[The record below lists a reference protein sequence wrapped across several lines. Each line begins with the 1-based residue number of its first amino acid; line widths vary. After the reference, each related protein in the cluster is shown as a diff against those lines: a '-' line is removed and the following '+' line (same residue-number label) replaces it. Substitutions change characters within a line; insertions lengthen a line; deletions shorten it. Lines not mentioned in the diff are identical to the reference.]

1 MTLEATVRSQVVTPH
16 GSLRR
21 IKVPTATETACS
33 AIQEAI
39 ILGNLKPGERLVEK
53 KLAASLG
60 VGQPTIRESLR
71 ELEHQG
77 LVFKMARGGT
87 YVAKYRDED
96 YRQMLE
102 VRVTLEGSAVAEAA
116 RHLTPEAEHELGA
129 LIEASADAAER
140 DDVAAF
146 HQTNVA
152 FHRRIWML
160 SGNRYLAN
168 ALETVAFR
176 LMVFSVVDKG
186 RGSRDDLRYWVQ
198 DHRTILGG
206 IATRDGEKAREVFV
220 TQTVKMWEQD
230 LGTTVGSE
238 QAGTIGPG

>member
-1 MTLEATVRSQVVTPH
+1 MTLEARSTSQIGTLH

-21 IKVPTATETACS
+21 IKVSTAAETACL

-53 KLAASLG
+53 KLAAKLG

-71 ELEHQG
+71 EMEHQG

-87 YVAKYRDED
+87 YVAKYEDED

-102 VRVTLEGSAVAEAA
+102 VRIALEGSAIAQAA
-116 RHLTPEAEHELGA
+116 PHLTPEAERELGA

-140 DDVAAF
+140 NDVAGF

-152 FHRRIWML
+152 FHRKIWML

-176 LMVFSVVDKG
+176 LMVFSVVGKG
-186 RGSRDDLRYWVQ
+186 RGTQDDLRHFVE
-198 DHRTILGG
+198 DHRTILTSMT
-206 IATRDGEKAREVFV
+206 TRDGAKAREVFV
-220 TQTVKMWEQD
+220 TQTAKMWEQD
-230 LGTTVGSE
+230 LGTVVASAPAGAVGL
-238 QAGTIGPG
+238 G